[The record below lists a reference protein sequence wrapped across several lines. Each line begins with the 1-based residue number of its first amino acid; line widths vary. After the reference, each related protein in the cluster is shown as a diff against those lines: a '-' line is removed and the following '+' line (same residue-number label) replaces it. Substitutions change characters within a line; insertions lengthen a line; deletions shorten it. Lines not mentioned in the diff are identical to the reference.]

1 MVLNKLTQ
9 KIKKRMKV
17 KYIKVRQMEWGYL
30 LLKININIKVNGEM
44 VNQMVM
50 VY

>member
-1 MVLNKLTQ
+1 
-9 KIKKRMKV
+9 MKV
-17 KYIKVRQMEWGYL
+17 KYIKVRQMEWVHL
-30 LLKININIKVNGEM
+30 LLKVNINIKVNGEM